1 MEDDE
6 IFEEGDPEFPDFS
19 YAGINLVRTCYACP
33 EQYYAFDDAGKMV
46 GYFRLR
52 HGHFSVDYP
61 DCGGKTVYEAEPRC
75 DGMFEL
81 DEREGFLIAGIEAL
95 KKEMGEEAMPA
106 MRDFEYREQDAEFPA
121 EEMYCV
127 VFFPRVSG
135 MPTAVSPYMLQSTAA
150 STPEKAKM
158 LFVGGLGGDAG
169 WDEYAEAG
177 WKVRKVRVID
187 LGDA

>member
-1 MEDDE
+1 MPSAW
-6 IFEEGDPEFPDFS
+6 FNDPPQEFS
-19 YAGINLVRTCYACP
+19 HAGIILKLTCGACP
-33 EQYYAFDDAGKMV
+33 EQYDAFDDTGKRV

-52 HGHFSVDYP
+52 HGEFTVDYP
-61 DCGGKTVYEAEPRC
+61 DVGGKEVYCAEPEG
-75 DGMFEL
+75 DGQFEEH
-81 DEREGFLIAGIEAL
+81 ERERFLIAGIDAL
-95 KKEMGEEAMPA
+95 KKEMREEAMPA
-106 MRDFEYREQDAEFPA
+106 MGDFEYREQDAEFPA

-127 VFFPRVSG
+127 VFFPRVAG

>member
-1 MEDDE
+1 MEDE
-6 IFEEGDPEFPDFS
+6 IDFDDPWDDFD
-19 YAGINLVRTCYACP
+19 YGGIHLKRTCLACP
-33 EQYYAFDDAGKMV
+33 EQYDAFDGAGKMV

-52 HGHFSVDYP
+52 HGHFRVDYP
-61 DCGGKTVYEAEPRC
+61 DCGGETVYEAEPKG
-75 DGMFEL
+75 DGIFEA

-95 KKEMGEEAMPA
+95 KKAMKEEAMPA
-106 MRDFEYREQDAEFPA
+106 MGDWEYREQEKEFPP

-135 MPTAVSPYMLQSTAA
+135 MPTVVIYPYMLQSTAA

-169 WDEYAEAG
+169 WDQYAEAG
-177 WKVRKVRVID
+177 WKVRKVRVVD